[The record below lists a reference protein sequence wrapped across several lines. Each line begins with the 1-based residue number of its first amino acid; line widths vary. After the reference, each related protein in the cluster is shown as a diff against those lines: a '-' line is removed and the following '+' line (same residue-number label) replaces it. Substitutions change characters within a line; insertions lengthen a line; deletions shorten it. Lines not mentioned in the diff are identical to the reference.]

1 MFVVGIALAVA
12 ALLLAALAVFLR
24 RPSVGRSE
32 VLLRERA
39 RPETLR
45 AHVEML
51 AGTLVPR
58 DVDHPENLE
67 RAAAYVEA
75 RLREATPRVVSERYE
90 AAFRPDLP
98 RQPVRNLIA
107 SFGPEDGPR
116 IVVGAHYDAF
126 GMFGSNPGADD
137 NASGTAGLLELARLL
152 RAQPPARRVD
162 LVAFTLEEPPFFGS
176 AEMGSRVRARAL
188 RAAGVDV
195 EAMIGLEMIG
205 YFSERQPWPSALLAA
220 VYPRRG
226 DFAGVVGQPFD
237 GGLARRIKGWMRV
250 PAASGNPAVPVYSF
264 NGPTMMGTD
273 ASDHASFWLEGLP
286 AVMVTDT
293 AFMRNP
299 HYHAPGDRPETLDY
313 RRMATVV
320 DGVLNAV
327 LHLVGNSAGNPA
339 IRPASSGS

>member
-1 MFVVGIALAVA
+1 MFLAGIALAVV
-12 ALLLAALAVFLR
+12 ALLLAALAIFLR
-24 RPSVGRSE
+24 RPSFGRAE

-39 RPETLR
+39 QPETLA

-152 RAQPPARRVD
+152 RGQPLARRVD
-162 LVAFTLEEPPFFGS
+162 LVAFTLEEPPFYRTQS
-176 AEMGSRVRARAL
+176 MGSRVHADAL
-188 RAAGVDV
+188 KRAGVELDS
-195 EAMIGLEMIG
+195 MICLEMIG
-205 YFSERQPWPSALLAA
+205 TFTPRQPWPGLFLGL

-226 DFAGVVGQPFD
+226 DFIAVVGEPFD
-237 GGLARRIKGWMRV
+237 GGLARRVKGAMRL
-250 PAASGNPAVPVYSF
+250 PGGVPVYSF
-264 NGPTMMGTD
+264 SGPTASGSD
-273 ASDHASFWLEGLP
+273 ASDHESFWRLGYP

-293 AFMRNP
+293 AFLRNP
-299 HYHAPGDRPETLDY
+299 RYHTPWDTADTLDY
-313 RRMATVV
+313 RSMAKVV

-327 LHLVGNSAGNPA
+327 LRAA
-339 IRPASSGS
+339 RPGRPS